1 MFMLPLHHSSV
12 TSWVYAAWL
21 ACLDE
26 WYWSSWTMSSVSPSA
41 HDWYPSWRSKRS
53 GQRYAPSWVSS
64 LGSLLIIYL
73 FSWSFYD
80 ICESHSGSNE
90 ETSANYSSQ
99 SQTDQMH
106 VRRCCLATDRWFSSL
121 RECRLIAS
129 EFVPGNPRSLKH
141 LCRLEIRKHIT
152 IKRLRNPI
160 IMDCFPPLIKN
171 YLLYKE

>member
-1 MFMLPLHHSSV
+1 MLSKMLFSVSSLTITDHYCTCSHLFYIPKLLILWHLKCYVYVALHHSSV
-12 TSWVYAAWL
+12 TSWVCAAWL

-80 ICESHSGSNE
+80 ICESHSGSN
-90 ETSANYSSQ
+90 
-99 SQTDQMH
+99 
-106 VRRCCLATDRWFSSL
+106 
-121 RECRLIAS
+121 
-129 EFVPGNPRSLKH
+129 
-141 LCRLEIRKHIT
+141 
-152 IKRLRNPI
+152 
-160 IMDCFPPLIKN
+160 
-171 YLLYKE
+171 